1 MKNKFKGQCNHNID
15 GSRILSR
22 NYLIIIIIICAI
34 YYYTIFIIFNYFN

>member
-34 YYYTIFIIFNYFN
+34 YYYIIFIIFNYFN

>member
-22 NYLIIIIIICAI
+22 NDLIIIIIICAI
-34 YYYTIFIIFNYFN
+34 YYYIIFIIFNYFN